1 MARYHFF
8 LLRQTDL
15 ILNISCYR
23 CFLGQNVGPAQ
34 HPNANRYMEAGVSQM
49 REIHPSTVAQH
60 GKMVLRWTLT
70 HRGYQHI
77 KDLVV
82 KNPKVTGETAIH
94 QSTLDSVVNVI
105 LPSHYLHKTTLSGK

>member
-1 MARYHFF
+1 MSVNQCILCYMCFF
-8 LLRQTDL
+8 CQK
-15 ILNISCYR
+15 
-23 CFLGQNVGPAQ
+23 VGPAQ

-82 KNPKVTGETAIH
+82 KKPKVMGEIAI
-94 QSTLDSVVNVI
+94 QLADIN
-105 LPSHYLHKTTLSGK
+105 